1 MNLARLAKLT
11 PGFVG
16 ADLANL
22 VNEAALLAARKDKQ
36 TVSMAEFEEGIERLI
51 AGLEK
56 STRIIHE
63 DEKQRVAYHECG
75 HALVACSLPQ
85 TDPVHKIS
93 IIPRGFGALGYTLQ
107 RPEDDRNLV
116 TQTELQNR
124 ICTLLG
130 GIAAEELVYQ
140 ETSTGAQNDLE
151 RATDIARRMVTEFGM
166 SPKMGRVNYRE
177 SSRSPFLAVES
188 RSPQGDVH
196 SEATLREIDVEI
208 KRIVDECMET
218 AREVLTLRR
227 EVLEHMTRDLIE
239 IEVMDADQLEKILT
253 AHQKGPRIKPG
264 TFVGPGKG
272 EEGVT
277 GPSPEASP
285 RRDTTDSAGG

>member
-1 MNLARLAKLT
+1 
-11 PGFVG
+11 VG

-22 VNEAALLAARKDKQ
+22 VNEAALLAARKDRKA
-36 TVSMAEFEEGIERLI
+36 VLMADFEEGIERVV

-56 STRIIHE
+56 PTRIIDE

-75 HALVACSLPQ
+75 HALVACTLPH

-107 RPEDDRNLV
+107 RPEDDRHLI

-130 GIAAEELVYQ
+130 GIAAEEIVLQ

-166 SPKMGRVNYRE
+166 SPKLGRVNYRE
-177 SSRSPFLAVES
+177 TNTSPFLGTAS
-188 RSPQGDVH
+188 ARTAGDMH
-196 SEATLREIDVEI
+196 SEATRRDVDLEI
-208 KRIVDECMET
+208 KRIIDECMET
-218 AREVLTLRR
+218 ARDVLSHRR
-227 EVLEHMTRDLIE
+227 PVLEHMTRDLIE
-239 IEVMDADQLEKILT
+239 AEVMDADQLQRILDAYKT
-253 AHQKGPRIKPG
+253 GPQLKPG
-264 TFVGPGKG
+264 TFVGK
-272 EEGVT
+272 
-277 GPSPEASP
+277 PEPVDGDGLKDLGAADGATEIERS
-285 RRDTTDSAGG
+285 SAGRA